1 MLGQIVQAA
10 QNLTAERVDKAIA
23 QATVRTLRKDQSKV
37 LKRAAVAAKLAT
49 RLSEE
54 VRPFFLKLLKLLG
67 IELE

>member
-23 QATVRTLRKDQSKV
+23 QATVRSLRKDQSKV
-37 LKRAAVAAKLAT
+37 LKRAAVAAKLVT

-54 VRPFFLKLLKLLG
+54 VRPFFLNYWT
-67 IELE
+67 

>member
-54 VRPFFLKLLKLLG
+54 VRPFFLKLLG